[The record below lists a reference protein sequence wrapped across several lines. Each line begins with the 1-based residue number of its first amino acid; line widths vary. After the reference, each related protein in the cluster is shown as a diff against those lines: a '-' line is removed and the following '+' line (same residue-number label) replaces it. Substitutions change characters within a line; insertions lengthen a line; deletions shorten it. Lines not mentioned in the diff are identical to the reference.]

1 MLSPSLNIDRITSTT
16 RLVNSRTEGSQTEWA
31 LVLLTMSAIE
41 AFSIG
46 FSVAAAWTIPMQF
59 MKGHVS
65 TATLY
70 IVPSI
75 AHAIV
80 SNILKVMLLA
90 VAKKYTGVFAEQKLE
105 GTTQIGSYVLD
116 VLTGA
121 TGVGGA
127 YVIAHGMEDWPTGN
141 MSIPVIFAIFLI
153 GFFLQPLLKLILSG
167 AWLKITYQIE
177 RSSIEVLY
185 EIFYTDSS
193 VESETTSQLVQHSSE
208 DHNNTKT
215 FLLLVLI
222 LNKEFKAM
230 LSLRYF
236 LTKYL
241 NVAVA
246 FSIYSPVGAKI
257 AVWWVGRFNN
267 QYPGIL
273 SMIQITWFFA
283 EFAVV
288 DALIIQIAKY
298 ILPYEAPTH
307 DIATNFFR
315 ASNDNILVPDVSE
328 QGSN

>member
-1 MLSPSLNIDRITSTT
+1 MLSQNSNIIRITSTP
-16 RLVNSRTEGSQTEWA
+16 RLVNSRTGGSQTEWA
-31 LVLLTMSAIE
+31 LVLLTMSVIE

-90 VAKKYTGVFAEQKLE
+90 LAKKYTGVFAEQKLE
-105 GTTQIGSYVLD
+105 GKTLFGSYVLD

-121 TGVGGA
+121 TCVGGA
-127 YVIAHGMEDWPTGN
+127 YVIAHGMDNRPTGN
-141 MSIPVIFAIFLI
+141 MSIPVVFAIFLI

-167 AWLKITYQIE
+167 AWLKITYQID
-177 RSSIEVLY
+177 RSSIEVVY
-185 EIFYTDSS
+185 EIFYTVSS
-193 VESETTSQLVQHSSE
+193 VESESTTQFSGHSSE

-215 FLLLVLI
+215 VLLLVLI

-257 AVWWVGRFNN
+257 AAWWVGRFNN

-288 DALIIQIAKY
+288 DALIIQLTKY
-298 ILPYEAPTH
+298 ALPYEAPTH

-315 ASNDNILVPDVSE
+315 PSDDVMFVPDVSE
-328 QGSN
+328 QGSS